1 MVILMIFATCYG
13 VLQLAVLGS
22 ASRTVRTST
31 LLLAVAAGGYG
42 CGVLALIGEVAA
54 TRAMRAVSGRPLYE
68 IVTTAGYTI
77 DPLIE
82 EVVKIIPLV
91 AIVVV
96 ARRFRRQWGMT
107 DYLLVGA
114 SIGAGFALVE
124 ALVRFTSAA
133 RRAMPDGDGGFLI
146 LMSLS
151 PPQVRGI
158 VANLGLWL
166 PPPVATLDIFG
177 AGSTGLNYHL
187 VWTALAGFGLGL
199 VVRLRGPRRWLGL
212 LPLAYASLD
221 HAANNYAIAR
231 PGLGGIRGL
240 SLDGLEGLRTA
251 LPVLVFLALVLA
263 SVLDVQTL
271 RRVRAEHPDLLLAD
285 ERAGRPGVRV
295 LGRVALVAPPWTAL
309 IAMRFVLARR
319 ALCYDLAR
327 SGADTDLA
335 RPDLY
340 PVVVEIADR
349 LDRARDRTRWQQ
361 ATQRLGISVVHPR
374 QLLNWRVVLWL
385 ALLVPAVA
393 YLVVGAVPRTAGL
406 QRLMASGVVFPVIG
420 IAAIAAVIF
429 VAWQLA
435 RCVRQLPATARLPWG
450 EQTLRSTLRIG
461 TGMGAVAAG
470 VAFALSWWINGS
482 SGSDRVILNL
492 HILDALSLLTFVAA
506 AALLIA
512 ALFFFPPV
520 ALVAVVGGGT
530 ALVLTEVA
538 ATSAALVVGAAV
550 LGRLGILLSEA
561 ADSTGSGKSGGSS
574 SGGSSSG
581 KGGQNLDPGTRA
593 QVQQK
598 LPNGWGSGRANQKKT
613 GTRWEDPNNP
623 GNGVRVDMGDPNSP
637 NPSQRVDH
645 VVVRQNGRVIGPD
658 GKPISGP
665 IAQNPNSHIP
675 LSDWLKWTNW
685 WGP

>member
-13 VLQLAVLGS
+13 VLQLAVLGT
-22 ASRTVRTST
+22 ASRTVRVST

-42 CGVLALIGEVAA
+42 CGALALVGEIAV
-54 TRAMRAVSGRPLYE
+54 TRALRAISGRPLSE
-68 IVTTAGYTI
+68 VVTTAGYTI

-91 AIVVV
+91 VIVVIG
-96 ARRFRRQWGMT
+96 RRFRRQWGLT

-124 ALVRFTSAA
+124 ALIRFTSAA
-133 RRAMPDGDGGFLI
+133 RRAIPDGDGGFLI

-177 AGSTGLNYHL
+177 AGGTGLNYHL
-187 VWTALAGFGLGL
+187 VWTAVAGLGLGL

-221 HAANNYAIAR
+221 HAANNYAIEH
-231 PGLGGIRGL
+231 PDLGGFRGL
-240 SLDGLEGLRTA
+240 SLDAMEGLRQA

-263 SVLDVQTL
+263 GVLDVLAL
-271 RRVRAEHPDLLLAD
+271 RRVRVAHPDLLLAD
-285 ERAGRPGVRV
+285 ERAGRPAALV

-327 SGADTDLA
+327 SGDRHDRP

-340 PVVVEIADR
+340 PVVAEIAGR
-349 LDRARDRTRWQQ
+349 LDRAGDRARWQQ
-361 ATQRLGISVVHPR
+361 ASRRLGISVVRPR
-374 QLLNWRVVLWL
+374 QLLNWPVVLWL
-385 ALLVPAVA
+385 ALLVPAVG
-393 YLVVGAVPRTAGL
+393 YLVVGAVPRTAAV
-406 QRLMASGVVFPVIG
+406 QRLMASGLLFPVVG
-420 IAAIAAVIF
+420 IAAVAAVVF

-435 RCVRQLPATARLPWG
+435 RCVRQLPAAVRLPWG

-470 VAFALSWWINGS
+470 VGFALSWWINGS
-482 SGSDRVILNL
+482 TGSDRVIGNL
-492 HILDALSLLTFVAA
+492 HILDALSLLAFAAA

-512 ALFFFPPV
+512 ALVFFPPV

-550 LGRLGILLSEA
+550 LGRLGVLLSEA
-561 ADSTGSGKSGGSS
+561 SDRTGSGKGGGSS
-574 SGGSSSG
+574 SGGSRSG
-581 KGGQNLDPGTRA
+581 KGGQNLDAGTRA

-598 LPNGWGSGRANQKKT
+598 LPKDWGSGRANQKKT
-613 GTRWEDPNNP
+613 GTRWEDPDNP
-623 GNGVRVDMGDPNSP
+623 GNGVRVDKGDPNSP

-658 GKPISGP
+658 GQPISGP
-665 IAQNPNSHIP
+665 INANPSSHIP
-675 LSDWLKWTNW
+675 LRDWLQWTNW